1 MLRQKLK
8 RRLITVCSI
17 ILLVI
22 SAGAVSARLIG
33 AGQTPLDHLV
43 SNNDEVVSLIRGA
56 LSRNSSCIT
65 VRFGTDDDIR
75 PRLLELADMWV
86 NSAMQETDSP
96 VEGDY
101 IRYQYGGYESSYTS
115 TQTETGW
122 AYQLRIVPKYYS
134 YREYEELVTGKVREI
149 IDGFG
154 FDENTSDYDKIRT
167 IYDYVCQNVSY
178 DRIHKK
184 NENYYLR
191 STCYAAL
198 IWGNAT
204 CQGYCVTLYR
214 LLRESGINTR
224 IITGTAEGEKPGTL
238 HAWNIVELD
247 GTYFNIDAT
256 WDAGKDE
263 YEYFLK
269 GSSDFTGHTPGAGFT
284 TADFTARYPI
294 AETSYRNTEQ
304 RKEE

>member
-8 RRLITVCSI
+8 RKIITVCGI
-17 ILLVI
+17 IMLV
-22 SAGAVSARLIG
+22 VSAASVSAKFIG
-33 AGQTPLDHLV
+33 DDQPLDKLV

-65 VRFGTDDDIR
+65 VRFGTENDIR
-75 PRLLELADMWV
+75 PRLLKLADMWV

-96 VEGDY
+96 IEGDY

-122 AYQLRIVPKYYS
+122 AYQLKIVPKYYS
-134 YREYEELVTGKVREI
+134 YHEYEEEVTEKVREI
-149 IDGFG
+149 IESFG

-167 IYDYVCQNVSY
+167 IYDYVCQNVQY

-214 LLRESGINTR
+214 LLREVGINTR
-224 IITGTAEGEKPGTL
+224 IITGAADGETPGTL

-247 GTYFNIDAT
+247 KAYYNIDAT
-256 WDAGKDE
+256 WDAGKE
-263 YEYFLK
+263 NYEYFLK
-269 GSSDFTGHTPGAGFT
+269 GSRDFSDHTPGAGFT
-284 TADFTARYPI
+284 SADFTARYPI
-294 AETSYRNTEQ
+294 AERSYKEQ
-304 RKEE
+304 